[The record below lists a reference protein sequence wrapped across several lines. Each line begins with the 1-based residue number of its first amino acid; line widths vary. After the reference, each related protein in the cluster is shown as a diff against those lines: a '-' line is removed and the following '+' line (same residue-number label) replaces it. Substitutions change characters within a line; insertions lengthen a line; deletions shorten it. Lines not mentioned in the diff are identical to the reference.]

1 MKKSIFRM
9 FDLLSGQADSESI
22 DASIRERAIFG
33 GANLWVLFFAIL
45 VASVGL
51 NVNSTAVIIG
61 AMLISPL
68 MGPILGVG
76 YGAGIGDTQLIKSS
90 ARSFFLFVIIS
101 LITATIYFFLSPLDK
116 AQSELLARTSPT
128 IWDVMIAFFGG
139 CAGIVAI
146 TRKEV
151 STVVPGVAIA
161 TALMPPLCTAGF
173 GIANGNAQYFFG
185 AFYLFTINTVFIA
198 FSTLLFT
205 KILRLA
211 PRGMALDATHRKT
224 RVWVAAAVIL
234 TVAPSGYLTLQLLRN
249 EVFENTISSVL
260 NDSETSSNLLILDRK
275 VNAAERRVDL
285 TIGGE
290 RPSQD
295 VAIELGHLFAAA
307 GIKDVDIQVR
317 FSGSDRV
324 DVSAL
329 KQELQR
335 DVYQNTV
342 RQLNEQ
348 SAKADLLA
356 KQLALVLQDKKAQSD
371 VMQELFILF
380 PQIKSVTVAKGVS
393 KVTAESAL
401 VTDMLFVNLQV
412 TGTEEFDPDRI
423 KVWLGTKFPLLHVQV
438 NVQPATTNESET
450 PTDKVDIAIRNK
462 SK

>member
-1 MKKSIFRM
+1 MKKSMVRM
-9 FDLLSGQADSESI
+9 FDLFSSQADPDSI

-101 LITATIYFFLSPLDK
+101 LTTATIYFFLSPLDK

-185 AFYLFTINTVFIA
+185 AFYLFTINSVFIA
-198 FSTLLFT
+198 FSTLLFS

-211 PRGMALDATHRKT
+211 PRSVAADSTHRKT
-224 RVWVAAAVIL
+224 RFWVAVAVIL
-234 TVAPSGYLTLQLLRN
+234 TVTPSGYLTVQLLRN
-249 EVFENTISSVL
+249 EVFQNTITAVL
-260 NDSETSSNLLILDRK
+260 NDSEATSNLLILDRK

-295 VAIELGHLFAAA
+295 VAAELGHLFAAA

-356 KQLALVLQDKKAQSD
+356 AQLALVLHDKKAQAD
-371 VMQELFILF
+371 MMQELFVLF
-380 PQIKSVTVAKGVS
+380 PQIKSVTVAKGIS
-393 KVTAESAL
+393 KATSES
-401 VTDMLFVNLQV
+401 DMVQDVLFVNLQV
-412 TGTEEFDPDRI
+412 NGKEGFDPERI
-423 KVWLGTKFPLLHVQV
+423 KAWLTTKFPLLHVQV
-438 NVQPATTNESET
+438 NVQPAQVKDADMSTEKNVVVR
-450 PTDKVDIAIRNK
+450 KK
-462 SK
+462 S